1 MKLVWYVWLKELK
14 LPKFR
19 FQTLV
24 AVMFISVEIFFLRA
38 FMTFVETRQGILL
51 NDIILSHLP
60 AVDLS
65 VPIFVLI
72 YGVCIFTF
80 LQLIKT
86 PDNLIKAYLAYGVL
100 ILFRSISLYFVALE
114 APINIIPLKDPLLE
128 FAIYNNYTLMKDL
141 FFSGHTA
148 TLVLCVLLV
157 KAPVKKWIILITILV
172 AVMLLI
178 QHAHYTIDVLAAP
191 FFAWQSYVLVFKHK
205 KVSKLLKPILTKPK
219 PRES

>member
-1 MKLVWYVWLKELK
+1 
-14 LPKFR
+14 
-19 FQTLV
+19 
-24 AVMFISVEIFFLRA
+24 
-38 FMTFVETRQGILL
+38 MTFVETRQGILL
-51 NDIILSHLP
+51 NDIILSQLP

-100 ILFRSISLYFVALE
+100 ILFRSITLYFVALE
-114 APINIIPLKDPLLE
+114 APVNIIPLKDPLLE

-141 FFSGHTA
+141 FFSGHT
-148 TLVLCVLLV
+148 
-157 KAPVKKWIILITILV
+157 
-172 AVMLLI
+172 
-178 QHAHYTIDVLAAP
+178 IDVLAAP

-205 KVSKLLKPILTKPK
+205 KATKLLKPILTKPRL
-219 PRES
+219 RES